1 MIDTFQSNGLI
12 YRCLQFAWVD
22 KMLFNEL
29 ERMVIVLLFSYLIAG
44 T

>member
-1 MIDTFQSNGLI
+1 MIDTFQSNDLI
-12 YRCLQFAWVD
+12 YRCLQLAWVD